1 MGEFDDIRDDV
12 ADKLAEKLG
21 IHQWYSLHM
30 MDMCMGTYTPE
41 AHRGGCEA
49 KREQLYAHEGNVY
62 VGPFA
67 HPRRS
72 AIATVADFPLCRSLR
87 PDL

>member
-30 MDMCMGTYTPE
+30 MDMCMGTYTPKPTAEDAKQNVSSCTPMKAMCMLAPSPTPEE
-41 AHRGGCEA
+41 A
-49 KREQLYAHEGNVY
+49 L
-62 VGPFA
+62 
-67 HPRRS
+67 
-72 AIATVADFPLCRSLR
+72 
-87 PDL
+87 

>member
-30 MDMCMGTYTPE
+30 TDMCMGTYTPKPTDE
-41 AHRGGCEA
+41 DA
-49 KREQLYAHEGNVY
+49 KKNVSSCTPMKAMCMLTSPEILSINRY
-62 VGPFA
+62 SG
-67 HPRRS
+67 S
-72 AIATVADFPLCRSLR
+72 C
-87 PDL
+87 